1 MKYDAKIYPQ
11 FSKYFLFHFYAYPSY
26 LDSSGGQSGHYSTS
40 IQFFFALM
48 LKPIV
53 SFFELKFHHR
63 ILAIFTAYVLAV
75 APLFI
80 LIFFFFNQTRILF
93 SDLPSVRGRLT
104 EMITVISDW
113 SDQKLSLKAD
123 TTSSWV
129 SENVLAASDFSIDI
143 IRGSLQSTTT
153 LLAHL
158 VLIVVITYF
167 ILLYSTAFKSFLL
180 VQVNLENRKRLDQF
194 FEKLQYLAKRYLL
207 GQVLVIIILGLLIGS
222 GLWLIGVPYPFFWGF
237 LAGFLEI
244 IPYIGTSI
252 GGILPVFYIF
262 MITDNFWQPIAV
274 VGLYIVVQQLEG
286 NLISPNIM
294 GTSIRI
300 NPLFVIL
307 GLFIGGILWGIPGMI
322 LALPILAMTKEIF
335 RSFDMFKPL
344 SYLMEDGL
352 ARKKNVFLELFDDEK
367 HRFINF
373 FIHERKE

>member
-1 MKYDAKIYPQ
+1 M
-11 FSKYFLFHFYAYPSY
+11 
-26 LDSSGGQSGHYSTS
+26 
-40 IQFFFALM
+40 M

-53 SFFELKFHHR
+53 FFFELKFHNR

-93 SDLPSVRGRLT
+93 SDLPSVRDRLA
-104 EMITVISDW
+104 EMMIVISDW
-113 SDQKLSLKAD
+113 SDQKLSLEAD
-123 TTSSWV
+123 TTASWV

-143 IRGSLQSTTT
+143 IKGSLQSTTT
-153 LLAHL
+153 VLAHL

-167 ILLYSTAFKSFLL
+167 MLLYSTAFKNFLL
-180 VQVNLENRKRLDQF
+180 VQTNLENRKRLDQF
-194 FEKLQYLAKRYLL
+194 FDKLQYLAKRYLL
-207 GQVLVIIILGLLIGS
+207 GQGLVIIILGLLIGS

-244 IPYIGTSI
+244 IPYVGTSI
-252 GGILPVFYIF
+252 GGILPVFYML
-262 MITDNFWQPIAV
+262 MIADNFWQPIAV
-274 VGLYIVVQQLEG
+274 VSLYIVVQQLEG

-367 HRFINF
+367 YRFINF
-373 FIHERKE
+373 FFQERKE